1 MRVKCIKDY
10 DTVDKLK
17 GLTLDTYYQL
27 TDIDNIGYRIIDDL
41 GRNFW
46 YTKECFEPIEEARDN
61 ILNKLLNEL
70 LNDIF

>member
-10 DTVDKLK
+10 NSIGRLK
-17 GLTLDTYYQL
+17 GLRKDTYYQL
-27 TDIDNIGYRIIDDL
+27 TDINKIGYRIIDDL

-46 YTKECFEPIEEARDN
+46 FTKECFEPIEETRDN
-61 ILNKLLNEL
+61 ILNEL

>member
-46 YTKECFEPIEEARDN
+46 YTKECF
-61 ILNKLLNEL
+61 
-70 LNDIF
+70 